1 MCNSFFHDFHLAQT
15 REIIG
20 IGESITLAE
29 ELGDISSMALSHCGE
44 FLALA
49 LENFE
54 VWILKLGWKSLEDK
68 TPDKKCIKEVN
79 HHATLEGHR
88 SLVTGLHYFGN

>member
-1 MCNSFFHDFHLAQT
+1 
-15 REIIG
+15 
-20 IGESITLAE
+20 
-29 ELGDISSMALSHCGE
+29 MALSNSGE

-54 VWILKLGWKSLEDK
+54 VWILKLGWKSLEDQTSDRK
-68 TPDKKCIKEVN
+68 SIKDVN

-88 SLVTGLHYFGN
+88 SLVTGLHYFGNLNKLSHSLSICESIQFEPFLKSSRIKLQKFQ